1 MVRISSKVAASF
13 PLPGPEITDM
23 RIVVCVKEVLDPDA
37 VGAYAL
43 AGKLEIGDDSKSLT
57 QTTIPRLMNAYD
69 EQAIEAALR
78 LRDGGAD
85 ATVCAVSVGDDLT
98 TMLRHAKSLG
108 VDEVVAIAPPAG
120 ADGHVVAALLAAFVR
135 DRGADLVLFGRQASD
150 DDQGVVPALVGE
162 ALAMA
167 VVTVAR
173 QVELAGAAVRVTR
186 VTPDGDEV
194 VEADLPAVVTVSS
207 ELGEPR
213 YPTVPMR
220 MQARKVTPDQV
231 DPGELPVGAEDL
243 APLVVLE
250 RQWVP
255 EVKGEC
261 EFLAGETAA
270 ELADAL
276 VGRLVADKTLK
287 TGGA

>member
-1 MVRISSKVAASF
+1 
-13 PLPGPEITDM
+13 M

-43 AGKLEIGDDSKSLT
+43 AGKLEIGDDSRTLT

-85 ATVCAVSVGDDLT
+85 ATVCAVSVGEDLT
-98 TMLRHAKSLG
+98 TLLRHAKSLG
-108 VDEVVAIAPPAG
+108 VDEVVAIPPPAEVDCH
-120 ADGHVVAALLAAFVR
+120 AVAALLAAFVR

-150 DDQGVVPALVGE
+150 DDQGVVAALAGE
-162 ALAMA
+162 ALSMP

-173 QVELAGAAVRVTR
+173 QVDLAGSALRVIR

-194 VEADLPAVVTVSS
+194 VEVDLPAVVTVSS

-220 MQARKVTPDQV
+220 MAARKVTPDV
-231 DPGELPVGAEDL
+231 VGADDL
-243 APLVVLE
+243 ALAAADLSPRVTLR

-261 EFLAGETAA
+261 EFLTGETAA

-276 VGRLVADKTLK
+276 VGRLVADKSLK
-287 TGGA
+287 TGGS